1 MLKKIITSTL
11 VASLSLS
18 IFGAASTSASA
29 TLSPE
34 TMSVQ
39 AQSMTYGPYSFGQ
52 KSTKLDLNGSV
63 DVRIFIYN
71 PAPRQLLYFTVYAND
86 GKQVLVKMPMRA
98 TGPGGAVYQSTVG
111 FGSFH
116 GSGYQV
122 SITGTDGAQGSFT
135 VTPV

>member
-1 MLKKIITSTL
+1 MFKKIITSTL
-11 VASLSLS
+11 AASLSLS
-18 IFGAASTSASA
+18 LFGVASTSASA
-29 TLSPE
+29 EPSAE

-39 AQSMTYGPYSFGQ
+39 AQSVTYGPYSFGS
-52 KSTKLDLNGSV
+52 KSTKLDLDGGV

-71 PAPRQLLYFTVYAND
+71 PAPRQLVYFTVYAND
-86 GKQVLVKMPMRA
+86 GKQVVVKMPMRA

-122 SITGTDGAQGSFT
+122 SITAPDGVKGTFS

>member
-1 MLKKIITSTL
+1 MFKKIITSTL

-18 IFGAASTSASA
+18 LLGVASTSASA
-29 TLSPE
+29 APSAE
-34 TMSVQ
+34 TMSLQ
-39 AQSMTYGPYSFGQ
+39 AQARTYGPYSFGS
-52 KSTKLDLNGSV
+52 KSQELDLDGGV

-71 PAPRQLLYFTVYAND
+71 PAPNQLVYFTVYANN
-86 GKQVLVKMPMRA
+86 GKQELVKMPMRA

-122 SITGTDGAQGSFT
+122 SITAPAGIKGTFS